1 MLKKL
6 LFCGLTFIEVKEDN
20 NVSSSG
26 PLLEYSGRVWA
37 FVPLSGLLLLHPNG
51 SICSIHDLHALS
63 MFGYSKDEL
72 LQKVGQNN
80 PQNKL
85 AVIIIRSTLTFFIAT
100 LLTECYFSD
109 ARLL

>member
-1 MLKKL
+1 MLT
-6 LFCGLTFIEVKEDN
+6 CGLTFIEVKEDN
-20 NVSSSG
+20 SGPSSG
-26 PLLEYSGRVWA
+26 PLLEYSGTVWA
-37 FVPLSGLLLLHPNG
+37 FVPLSGLLLLYPNG

-72 LQKVGQNN
+72 LQKVGQHS
-80 PQNKL
+80 QQSKL
-85 AVIIIRSTLTFFIAT
+85 IIIRSTLTFFTAA